1 MDLTTLVPRTVY
13 YAFTGILS
21 LVIFAAVMTANAD
34 VTGFLAFLLFWLKF
48 VPLVLAGLSGIYYML
63 ASKGGNDNT
72 DDLGIGFKLGK
83 TVYYA
88 GVAAVV
94 GLTFFITLI
103 GGSTATGFTS
113 YFHDILSVLAVVE
126 LALTWFNYQSYVNA
140 PVAVVAPVVVVPPVP
155 PAS

>member
-1 MDLTTLVPRTVY
+1 MDLTTLVPRTAY

-21 LVIFAAVMTANAD
+21 LVIFAAVITANAN

-48 VPLVLAGLSGIYYML
+48 VPLVLAGLSGIYYLL

-103 GGSTATGFTS
+103 GGSSSTGFES

-126 LALTWFNYQSYVNA
+126 LALTWFNYQSYVNTPA
-140 PVAVVAPVVVVPPVP
+140 PGGR
-155 PAS
+155 